1 MTTEPTQP
9 TEPEPNGAE
18 PSPAAIAATEN
29 PVQLT
34 VGLVEDQRIPD
45 GMVCMGSYRNGRLVA
60 RSVMPPE
67 AWAQIDEYG
76 IFDEP
81 VQVVLVARAAPPGV
95 QCQLYA
101 MVPLPDEEDDEP
113 EEPWAASGPG
123 SSNEA
128 SLEESEEEADE
139 DEPRVAP
146 IPLGHIVRYERDRG
160 ASWKGVRS
168 RPRCT
173 GRPGSS
179 GGSPPLPAWPMVI
192 VSASSTSSV
201 CGLLAVARPRSDDC
215 RRWRRLKAA

>member
-1 MTTEPTQP
+1 MTTEPTEP
-9 TEPEPNGAE
+9 IEPESNGGE
-18 PSPAAIAATEN
+18 PTPAAIAATEN

-34 VGLVEDQRIPD
+34 VGLVDDQRIPD

-101 MVPLPDEEDDEP
+101 MVPLPDEEEEDEP
-113 EEPWAASGPG
+113 EEPWAASVPG
-123 SSNEA
+123 SSYEA
-128 SLEESEEEADE
+128 SLEESEEEEDDEEDE

-146 IPLGHIVRYERDRG
+146 IPLGHVVRYERDRVHPQ
-160 ASWKGVRS
+160 SL
-168 RPRCT
+168 
-173 GRPGSS
+173 
-179 GGSPPLPAWPMVI
+179 PLEAVDLLRKI
-192 VSASSTSSV
+192 IDGKTSEV
-201 CGLLAVARPRSDDC
+201 VDRALADLLGL
-215 RRWRRLKAA
+215 

>member
-1 MTTEPTQP
+1 MTTEPTEPNEP
-9 TEPEPNGAE
+9 TEPEPSGAE

-101 MVPLPDEEDDEP
+101 MVPLPDEEEDDEP
-113 EEPWAASGPG
+113 EEPWAASVPG
-123 SSNEA
+123 SSYEA
-128 SLEESEEEADE
+128 SLEESEEEDEEDE

-146 IPLGHIVRYERDRG
+146 IPLGHIVRYERDRVHPQ
-160 ASWKGVRS
+160 SL
-168 RPRCT
+168 
-173 GRPGSS
+173 
-179 GGSPPLPAWPMVI
+179 PLEAVDLLRKI
-192 VSASSTSSV
+192 IDGKTSEV
-201 CGLLAVARPRSDDC
+201 VDRALADLLGL
-215 RRWRRLKAA
+215 

>member
-1 MTTEPTQP
+1 MTSEPTDP
-9 TEPEPNGAE
+9 IEPEPDAGE
-18 PSPAAIAATEN
+18 PTPAAIAATEQ

-113 EEPWAASGPG
+113 EEPWAASVPG
-123 SSNEA
+123 SSYEA
-128 SLEESEEEADE
+128 SLEESEEEEDQEDEDE

-146 IPLGHIVRYERDRG
+146 IPLGHVVRYERDRVHPQ
-160 ASWKGVRS
+160 SL
-168 RPRCT
+168 
-173 GRPGSS
+173 
-179 GGSPPLPAWPMVI
+179 PLEAVDLLRKI
-192 VSASSTSSV
+192 IDGKTSEV
-201 CGLLAVARPRSDDC
+201 VDRALADLLGL
-215 RRWRRLKAA
+215 